1 MEVYSSKTEA
11 REVLHK
17 AFLLY
22 GSFATVHEIGHRKEG
37 PVILPGTLA
46 TKDGLAEALRALLP
60 PESRGTGLIPATLL
74 ASGVGYMV
82 WWIPPSIRQLWF
94 KAEELGGEKTAV
106 MPLPGLVMA
115 TTPSQWMVFA
125 VKGKSRPKPETKLYQ
140 APFFNVWAGGKICTG
155 TARVPDEGSRHK
167 PEKWETAFFES
178 YFTHPNI
185 HHSNRLVK
193 GGAYDFWRDMLDGK
207 YAKFPESMLVDAK
220 LTLDRMYTQSVIGDA
235 SDE

>member
-1 MEVYSSKTEA
+1 MEVFSSKTET
-11 REVLHK
+11 REVLSK

-82 WWIPPSIRQLWF
+82 WWIPPAKRQLWF
-94 KAEELGGEKTAV
+94 NAAELGGEKHAE

-125 VKGKSRPKPETKLYQ
+125 VKGKSRPTPDSKLYQ
-140 APFFNVWAGGKICTG
+140 APFFNVWEGGRICTG
-155 TARVPDEGSRHK
+155 TARLPDEGNRQN
-167 PEKWETAFFES
+167 PEKWESAFFES

-185 HHSNRLVK
+185 HTSNGLVK
-193 GGAYDFWRDMLDGK
+193 GGAYAFWRDMLEGK

-220 LTLDRMYTQSVIGDA
+220 LTLNRMYSQKVIGGAD
-235 SDE
+235 DE